1 MENKNKIGA
10 LVMLGGIALLGY
22 YYFKKNKPTTAS
34 TQLVGLENLSNYY
47 KTGGTQEDTKINVD
61 YTVQPINNKFQDS
74 LGSSPFLDPAFA
86 KELQDANRKA
96 KENMALY
103 GTITN
108 PNEINKFSALDLELQ
123 NIGKPNFTLSEQAIK
138 ELQNMNTGLGL
149 DFSNLKL

>member
-47 KTGGTQEDTKINVD
+47 KSGGTQEDTKINVD

-86 KELQDANRKA
+86 KQLQDANREA
-96 KENMALY
+96 KENMAIY
-103 GTITN
+103 GTPNN
-108 PNEINKFSALDLELQ
+108 PNKPIDTSNYIIPELANFGKITLNQEAINSIA
-123 NIGKPNFTLSEQAIK
+123 
-138 ELQNMNTGLGL
+138 NMNTGLAGIN
-149 DFSNLKL
+149 FSNLKV